1 MLEVKKIDVYYG
13 AVQALAGVS
22 LQVAEGKITAIVGA
36 NGAGKSTL
44 LKVLSGQLA
53 PRRGKILLQGRELGS
68 CTCQDMVKLGI
79 SLVPE
84 GRQLFTSLKVIDNL
98 MLGAYLQYKRK
109 NRAQIQ
115 RRLARVYRLFPRL
128 EERAQQVAGTLSGGE
143 QQMVSIARALMIR
156 PRLLML
162 DEPSMGLAPLVIRD
176 ILATIVELNRQGTT
190 VLLVEQN
197 ARAALAI
204 CHYAY
209 VLETGRVA
217 HQGRGPELMQDPR
230 IIEDYLGA

>member
-204 CHYAY
+204 CHYTY